1 MTKLVTT
8 YTLEKQ
14 PDDVLNSM
22 FLRAWFELDQASRQR
37 DVAQAN
43 VENIERALKKRRH
56 RRKALAPSIR
66 EVFDFGPVAG
76 QLRRK
81 DVQGGDEIGRQVPL
95 APEPGA
101 DGLNGAGSF
110 GVAVGC
116 GLAEEIE
123 GHGGSCEQSR
133 NETNGIPD

>member
-43 VENIERALKKRRH
+43 VENIERALKKRRM
-56 RRKALAPSIR
+56 A
-66 EVFDFGPVAG
+66 GP
-76 QLRRK
+76 R
-81 DVQGGDEIGRQVPL
+81 P
-95 APEPGA
+95 
-101 DGLNGAGSF
+101 
-110 GVAVGC
+110 
-116 GLAEEIE
+116 
-123 GHGGSCEQSR
+123 
-133 NETNGIPD
+133 